1 MVHPCGEP
9 RGGPEMTLTMPW
21 KASSDTPVN
30 GVASKFDDVKRTL
43 SREAE
48 HLADIAAQYTQDAG
62 AHAADIADDAS
73 RQASKVAK
81 DATKKAQTIA
91 SDPAGQAGGLASDV
105 MKAAA
110 SLGTAIA
117 LSGRKTADDLS
128 ESAQSVAKDLRNVR
142 ITTEPKKTGPDF
154 MPGITLLA
162 GFAAGSALMFFLDP
176 ERGRARRN
184 LLRDKL
190 MSWTRKASATA
201 SGTARDLSNRAQGT
215 MIETRKQLQSGQSPD
230 VDVTADTQSWSA
242 ETGYIDH
249 GSATGFGSSTEPAS
263 TGSTPT
269 DPSTKDTG
277 GGAAPAR

>member
-1 MVHPCGEP
+1 
-9 RGGPEMTLTMPW
+9 MTLTMPW

-30 GVASKFDDVKRTL
+30 GVASKIDDVKRTL

-48 HLADIAAQYTQDAG
+48 RLADITAQYTQDAG

-73 RQASKVAK
+73 KQASKVAK
-81 DATKKAQTIA
+81 NATKKAQAVA
-91 SDPAGQAGGLASDV
+91 SDPAADARGLASDV

-110 SLGTAIA
+110 SLGTALA
-117 LSGRKTADDLS
+117 LGSRKTADDLS

-162 GFAAGSALMFFLDP
+162 GFGAGIALMFFLDP
-176 ERGRARRN
+176 ERGRGRRN

-190 MSWTRKASATA
+190 MSWTRQASATA

-215 MIETRKQLQSGQSPD
+215 VIETRKQFSDRSQE
-230 VDVTADTQSWSA
+230 VDVTADTQAWSA

-249 GSATGFGSSTEPAS
+249 GSATGFGSSAASAS
-263 TGSTPT
+263 TGSPSS
-269 DPSTKDTG
+269 DPSTTDTWG
-277 GGAAPAR
+277 EQPQPSSTTSS

>member
-1 MVHPCGEP
+1 
-9 RGGPEMTLTMPW
+9 MTLTMPW
-21 KASSDTPVN
+21 KASSDTSVN
-30 GVASKFDDVKRTL
+30 GAASKFDDVKRTL

-48 HLADIAAQYTQDAG
+48 HLADIAAQYTHDAG

-73 RQASKVAK
+73 KQASKVAK
-81 DATKKAQTIA
+81 DATKKAQSVA
-91 SDPAGQAGGLASDV
+91 KDPAGHAGGLASDV

-110 SLGTAIA
+110 SLGTALA
-117 LSGRKTADDLS
+117 LSSRKTADDLS

-142 ITTEPKKTGPDF
+142 VTTEPKKTGPDF

-162 GFAAGSALMFFLDP
+162 GFGVGIALMFFADP

-201 SGTARDLSNRAQGT
+201 SGTARDLSNRAQGAV
-215 MIETRKQLQSGQSPD
+215 IETRKQVQGAQTRD
-230 VDVTADTQSWSA
+230 VDVTADTQAWSA

-249 GSATGFGSSTEPAS
+249 GSATGFGAS
-263 TGSTPT
+263 TASASTVSPAN
-269 DPSTKDTG
+269 DPSTTDTWG
-277 GGAAPAR
+277 EQPQPTSTTSY

>member
-1 MVHPCGEP
+1 MVHACGEP

-48 HLADIAAQYTQDAG
+48 HLADIAAQNTQDAG
-62 AHAADIADDAS
+62 PHAADIADDAS

-162 GFAAGSALMFFLDP
+162 GFAAGIALMFFLDP

-215 MIETRKQLQSGQSPD
+215 MIETRKQVGRSQE

-249 GSATGFGSSTEPAS
+249 GSATGFGSSTESAA
-263 TGSTPT
+263 TGSTA
-269 DPSTKDTG
+269 G
-277 GGAAPAR
+277 